1 MGAVFHRLLA
11 DGVEVLGV
19 GRLQTNCYVLDD
31 GAGGCVVVDP
41 GGDAKSIIEA
51 LGDRPV
57 SLVLV
62 THAHFDH
69 VGALDEVAVLSHG
82 GWVAGVLDADSLEAP
97 CAPGAR
103 DFGFSVR
110 VASRP
115 SRKLSD
121 GDLVDVGALRFRV
134 LSCPGHTPG
143 GVAYV
148 EESRR
153 LVFTGDTLF
162 AGSAGRTDLEGGD
175 ARLLARSL
183 SRLAGLPRDMAVLP
197 GHGPSSSIA
206 RELACNPYL
215 SFNGGSV
222 STS

>member
-19 GRLQTNCYVLDD
+19 GRLQTNCYILDD
-31 GAGGCVVVDP
+31 GAGGCAVVDP
-41 GGDAKSIIEA
+41 GDDAESIIEA
-51 LGDRPV
+51 VGGRPI

-69 VGALDEVAVLSHG
+69 VGALDEVAFLSRG
-82 GWVAGVLDADSLEAP
+82 GWVASVLDADSLDAP

-103 DFGFSVR
+103 DFGFSVH
-110 VASRP
+110 VASKP
-115 SRKLSD
+115 SRTLSD
-121 GDLVDVGALRFRV
+121 GDVVEAGALRFRV

-153 LVFTGDTLF
+153 LVLTGDTLF
-162 AGSAGRTDLEGGD
+162 AGSAGRTDLKGGD
-175 ARLLARSL
+175 AHLLARSL
-183 SRLAGLPRDMAVLP
+183 SRLARLPRDMVVLP

-215 SFNGGSV
+215 SPSGDSV